1 QLTILFC
8 DLVASTELSAR
19 LDPEDLREVVH
30 AYQACVAA
38 VVERFEGHVAQY
50 LGDGVLVYFGYP
62 RAHEDDAER
71 AVRSGL
77 AIAEAVA
84 ALAPLTD
91 VRLQARVGIATGM
104 AVVGDLIG
112 EGASRGAA
120 VVGDVPNLAARMQVI
135 AAPNTVVISDSTRRL
150 VGGLFEL
157 DDVGPQRLKGF
168 AEPLAVWRVAGES
181 RIEDRFEA
189 LHGERL
195 TPLVGREQELALLL
209 ARWERAK
216 EGEGQVVLL
225 SGEPGIGK
233 SRLVR
238 ELRERIAAEP
248 HLRLTHQ
255 CSPYHQTSLLHP
267 LVEHLERAA
276 GFERDD
282 PPEARLAKL
291 EALLARGM
299 DKLDQA
305 VPLIAALLGIPTGE
319 RYPALELTP
328 QRQKQLTLGAL
339 LDQLAGLA
347 AEQPVL
353 VVHEDVHWIDP
364 TTQELLSLAIERVQ
378 RLPVLV
384 VITFRPEFQPPW
396 MGGRHLTLLTLNRLS
411 RRQGAT
417 MVERVTGKM
426 LPPDVVGQIVAK
438 TDGVPLFVEE
448 LTKTV
453 LESGLLRDAGNRYEL
468 VGPLPPLAIP
478 STLHDSL
485 LARLDRSAPVKE
497 IAQTGACIGR
507 EFSHELLAAVASL
520 DDNELRDAVARLLE
534 SGLILRHGP
543 PSAASYAFKHT
554 LVQEAACGTLL
565 RSKRQQQ
572 HARIARA
579 LEKRF
584 PEMADTTPE
593 LLAHHCA
600 QAGLTIKAVAYWRK
614 AGQLAIARS
623 AAAEA
628 VAQLTQGLE
637 LLQQLPDDAE
647 RRRWELDLQIA
658 LGSALIA
665 ARGYAAPETAAAYA
679 RAYELCREAGAVHR
693 LFPVL
698 FGRYVTHLLG
708 AKLAVA
714 REAAAE
720 SLRLSERQDDDT
732 ATMATSHRSV
742 GTAAFALGD
751 LSAARMHLEK
761 ALALYDPERHR
772 PLAFVYAQDVR
783 VAGLSWLA
791 LALFVQGF
799 PEQALRRSNEAVAAA
814 PEVRHPNT
822 TAQSL
827 LCACV
832 LSELV
837 GRRQEI
843 RAHAEVLIAL
853 ATEHGLP
860 FWLAMGTIMRGWA
873 LADAGEAEAGIAQL
887 RRGLVAWEDTGAALI
902 APYYLGLLAKA
913 LAKAGRAGEGLGALT
928 EALDRVAGT
937 EELWF
942 KAELH
947 RLRGELLL
955 VLPEPDQPEAEAC
968 FRQALAV
975 AREQAARMWELRA
988 AASLAQLWRDQGK
1001 RAEAHDLLAP
1011 VYGWFTEG
1019 FDTADLK
1026 DAKALLDELG

>member
-1 QLTILFC
+1 
-8 DLVASTELSAR
+8 
-19 LDPEDLREVVH
+19 
-30 AYQACVAA
+30 
-38 VVERFEGHVAQY
+38 
-50 LGDGVLVYFGYP
+50 
-62 RAHEDDAER
+62 
-71 AVRSGL
+71 
-77 AIAEAVA
+77 
-84 ALAPLTD
+84 
-91 VRLQARVGIATGM
+91 
-104 AVVGDLIG
+104 
-112 EGASRGAA
+112 
-120 VVGDVPNLAARMQVI
+120 
-135 AAPNTVVISDSTRRL
+135 
-150 VGGLFEL
+150 
-157 DDVGPQRLKGF
+157 
-168 AEPLAVWRVAGES
+168 
-181 RIEDRFEA
+181 
-189 LHGERL
+189 
-195 TPLVGREQELALLL
+195 
-209 ARWERAK
+209 
-216 EGEGQVVLL
+216 VVLL

-233 SRLVR
+233 SRLIR

-255 CSPYHQTSLLHP
+255 CSPYHQTSPLHP
-267 LVEHLERAA
+267 LIEHLERAA

-282 PPEARLAKL
+282 PPEVRLAKV
-291 EALLARGM
+291 EALLARGT
-299 DKLDQA
+299 DKLGLA
-305 VPLIAALLGIPTGE
+305 VPLIAALLGIPAGA
-319 RYPALELTP
+319 RYPKLDLTP
-328 QRQKQLTLGAL
+328 QRQKELTLEAL

-347 AEQPVL
+347 AEQPMM
-353 VVHEDVHWIDP
+353 VVHEDVQWIDP
-364 TTQELLSLAIERVQ
+364 TTQELLSLAIERTQ
-378 RLPVLV
+378 RLPVL
-384 VITFRPEFQPPW
+384 IIMTFRPEFTPPW
-396 MGGRHLTLLTLNRLS
+396 AGRPQVSSLSLRRLG
-411 RRQGAT
+411 RRQSAAL
-417 MVERVTGKM
+417 VDR
-426 LPPDVVGQIVAK
+426 VVGQKALPDEIAAQIVGK

-468 VGPLPPLAIP
+468 AGQLPTLAIP

-485 LARLDRSAPVKE
+485 LARLDRLAPVKE
-497 IAQTGACIGR
+497 VAQTGACIGR
-507 EFSHELLAAVASL
+507 EFSHELLAAVASV
-520 DDNELRDAVARLLE
+520 DDSELRDAVTRLLE
-534 SGLILRHGP
+534 SGLILRRGP

-572 HARIARA
+572 HARIAQA
-579 LEKRF
+579 LEERF
-584 PEMADTTPE
+584 PETVETKPE

-600 QAGLTIKAVAYWRK
+600 QAGLTMKAVAYWRK
-614 AGQLAIARS
+614 AGQRAIARS

-628 VAQLTQGLE
+628 VTQLTQGLE
-637 LLQQLPDDAE
+637 LLQQLPDDPE

-679 RAYELCREAGAVHR
+679 RAYELCREAGAVRR

-720 SLRLSERQDDDT
+720 SLRLSERQHDDA
-732 ATMATSHRSV
+732 ATLATSHRSV

-772 PLAFVYAQDVR
+772 PLAIVYAQDVR

-791 LALFVQGF
+791 LALFLQGF
-799 PEQALRRSNEAVAAA
+799 PEQALRRSEEAIAAA
-814 PEVRHPNT
+814 PEVGHPNT

-837 GRRQEI
+837 RRPQQI
-843 RAHAEVLIAL
+843 RAHAEALVAL

-887 RRGLVAWEDTGAALI
+887 RRGLVAWESTGAALI
-902 APYYLGLLAKA
+902 VPYYLGLLARA
-913 LAKAGRAGEGLGALT
+913 LAQAGRAGEGLGALT
-928 EALDRVAGT
+928 KALDRVAGT

-955 VLPEPDQPEAEAC
+955 ALPQPDPSGAEAC
-968 FRQALAV
+968 FRQALAI

-988 AASLAQLWRDQGK
+988 ATSLARLWRDQGK

-1019 FDTADLK
+1019 FETSDLNN
-1026 DAKALLDELG
+1026 ARALLDEIR